1 MLFHLFK
8 KHLHSIDPE
17 NQGVQDLVFEVVADY
32 MLHLMGQGN
41 IPQHMLDTLE
51 TDLREEVIDIYRKV
65 TYGHLNLKSY
75 IESQN
80 RKSKTSRSS

>member
-1 MLFHLFK
+1 MLYHFFK
-8 KHLHSIDPE
+8 KHLNSIDPE
-17 NQGVQDLVFEVVADY
+17 NEGVQELVYEVVADY

-75 IESQN
+75 LEAQE
-80 RKSKTSRSS
+80 RKNKKTRVS